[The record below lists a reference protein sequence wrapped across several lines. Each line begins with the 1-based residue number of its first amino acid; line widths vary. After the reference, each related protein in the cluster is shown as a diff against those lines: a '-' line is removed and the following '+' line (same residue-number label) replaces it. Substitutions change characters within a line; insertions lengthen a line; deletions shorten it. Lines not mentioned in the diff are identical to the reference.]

1 MVQARNCRSNKTIG
15 VGAEV
20 EEVKMQNWAR
30 PRTSD
35 EVFKILDSVITE
47 VVEECMAISTAAFAS
62 SMG

>member
-1 MVQARNCRSNKTIG
+1 

-35 EVFKILDSVITE
+35 EVCKILDSVITE
-47 VVEECMAISTAAFAS
+47 VVEE
-62 SMG
+62 